1 MPRRR
6 ATQRRHSRRA
16 FAPAQPAARLKG
28 AARRQRAQSRHRA
41 RNRQQL
47 LLLERRRSRQQSL
60 CIRMPRPPQHLRRQP
75 LFGTAQTQRFS
86 TGITNFS
93 AVCVGEKPTTFISFS
108 PPLRPA
114 ARTSFSVICF
124 CPFGYTIHSA
134 AAPFNPFASFATCDK
149 SLELSAEK
157 KIHSASTPA
166 PGPAFPLLSPP
177 TFTFFVT
184 ERSSPRKSAS
194 KSPTKE
200 TAAFTLMPN
209 FSNRVLGCRI
219 FSHHF
224 AALAPSWNTAG
235 PSAVSSRSSPSAADR
250 KST

>member
-47 LLLERRRSRQQSL
+47 LLLQRRRSRQQSL
-60 CIRMPRPPQHLRRQP
+60 CIRMPRPPQHLRRRP
-75 LFGTAQTQRFS
+75 LFGPAQTQRFS

-93 AVCVGEKPTTFISFS
+93 AVRVGEKPTTFISFN
-108 PPLRPA
+108 PYLRPA

-124 CPFGYTIHSA
+124 CPFGYTIHSPT
-134 AAPFNPFASFATCDK
+134 APFKLFTSFATCDK

-166 PGPAFPLLSPP
+166 PGPAFPLPSPA

-194 KSPTKE
+194 K
-200 TAAFTLMPN
+200 
-209 FSNRVLGCRI
+209 
-219 FSHHF
+219 
-224 AALAPSWNTAG
+224 
-235 PSAVSSRSSPSAADR
+235 
-250 KST
+250 